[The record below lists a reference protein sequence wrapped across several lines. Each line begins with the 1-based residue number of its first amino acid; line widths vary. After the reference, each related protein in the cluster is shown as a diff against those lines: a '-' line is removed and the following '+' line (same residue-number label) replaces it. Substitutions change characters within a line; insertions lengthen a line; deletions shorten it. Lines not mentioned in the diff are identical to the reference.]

1 VTDHAEVVGSTP
13 EGSDLGT
20 KRKRKP
26 RTLRFRLAFAL
37 IAVALLSVLF
47 LGLINYNAARK
58 LLNGAVEL
66 QLNSLQA
73 ARTQTIGNEL
83 SRVKGEVAAIATDH
97 SVVDAM
103 RDLTAGYRDLAAQ
116 PDLLQ
121 PDEVNE
127 LEDFYR
133 DASARFAAA
142 GYEPPPLDELVP
154 SGPAAR
160 YLQYHYLVE
169 NPFPPDQRNE
179 LVAADD
185 GSAYTRAHR
194 DHHEALS
201 GTAADIT
208 GDDLLLISRGGD
220 ATVVYSS
227 AKRTDFAT
235 DLVSGPYR
243 DSGLAEAV
251 NTQLATV
258 PVGETILVDFE
269 PYVPAGGQPVMF
281 AASAVRDNAEV
292 IGAVA
297 VAVPIDRINAV
308 TTAGGNWDEL
318 ALGKTG
324 ETYVV
329 GGDRL
334 MRSDSRLWLEDPDAY
349 LTALADAGYAPD
361 LAERIVRN
369 DSTVLAQP
377 IDTPSVRAGLEG
389 RSSADVEE
397 NYLGEETL
405 TVAGPL
411 GFDKLDWVVVAG
423 LAKGEADNALNS
435 YLRKVLLVALILVPV
450 VAVVAIFSADRLTR
464 PVEPVIDAAER
475 VAAGDLNSEAPDLG
489 RNEYGD
495 LANRI
500 NHLTAQLREDE
511 AALAARERDITDVL
525 LAALPPRLVDQAR
538 KGERSLGDVIDTG
551 TVIALSFSGLFDEES
566 ADQELGIE
574 LSSLLSRKLEEIA
587 DHLGIE
593 RVRSS
598 SDEHMFT
605 AGLRSPGIAAN
616 DAAQFIEEIRSGL
629 ERFAEETGAQPTY
642 RAGLCAGEIAT
653 GLQAGNQLSYGVWG
667 ESPRVALALN
677 AIAAPGETLLD
688 ESVASALG
696 SEWDLERAD
705 GLVDL
710 SGDPIRA
717 SLLLGRRHAEN
728 VPEAS
733 T

>member
-1 VTDHAEVVGSTP
+1 VTDHAESTGSTT
-13 EGSDLGT
+13 EGPDPGT

-26 RTLRFRLAFAL
+26 WTLRRRLVFAL

-47 LGLINYNAARK
+47 LGLINYNSARR

-97 SVVDAM
+97 GVVNALK
-103 RDLTAGYRDLAAQ
+103 DLTAGYQELADQ

-133 DASARFAAA
+133 DASARFASA

-154 SGPAAR
+154 SSPTSR

-169 NPFPPDQRNE
+169 NPFPPGQRNE
-179 LVAADD
+179 LAAAND

-194 DHHEALS
+194 EHHEPLND
-201 GTAADIT
+201 TAVGIT
-208 GDDLLLISRGGD
+208 GGDLLLISRGGD
-220 ATVVYSS
+220 ASIVYSN
-227 AKRTDFAT
+227 AKHTDFAT

-251 NTQLATV
+251 NTQLAAV
-258 PVGETILVDFE
+258 PVGEAILVDFE
-269 PYVPAGGQPVMF
+269 SYVPAGGQPVMF
-281 AASAVRDNAEV
+281 AASAVRDDAEV
-292 IGAVA
+292 IGAIA

-318 ALGKTG
+318 ALGNTG

-329 GGDRL
+329 GADGL

-349 LTALADAGYAPD
+349 LAALEDADYSPD
-361 LAERIVRN
+361 LADTIVRN

-377 IDTPSVRAGLEG
+377 VNTPSVRAGLEG
-389 RSSADVEE
+389 RAFADVEK
-397 NYLGEETL
+397 NYLEVETL

-411 GFDKLDWVVVAG
+411 GTDDLDWVVVAG
-423 LAKGEADNALNS
+423 LAESEANNALNS
-435 YLRKVLLVALILVPV
+435 YLRKVLLVALILIPV
-450 VAVVAIFSADRLTR
+450 VTVVAIISADRLTR
-464 PVEPVIDAAER
+464 PVEPVVDAAER
-475 VAAGDLNSEAPDLG
+475 VAAGDLDSEVPDLG

-500 NHLTAQLREDE
+500 NHLTAQLRENE
-511 AALAARERDITDVL
+511 AALAAREGEITEVL
-525 LAALPPRLVDQAR
+525 LAALPPRLVAQAR
-538 KGERSLGDVIDTG
+538 KGERALGDVIDTG
-551 TVIALSFSGLFDEES
+551 TVIAISFSGLFDETS
-566 ADQELGIE
+566 PDQESGIE
-574 LSSLLSRKLEEIA
+574 LSSLLSRDLEKIA
-587 DHLGIE
+587 ERLGIE

-598 SDEHMFT
+598 SDEHLFT
-605 AGLRSPGIAAN
+605 AGLRNPGIAAD
-616 DAAQFIEEIRSGL
+616 DAAQFIEEIRTGI

-642 RAGLCAGEIAT
+642 RAGVSAGEIAT
-653 GLQAGNQLSYGVWG
+653 GLQAGSQLSYGVWG
-667 ESPRVALALN
+667 EPPRVALALD

-696 SEWDLERAD
+696 PEWDLERTA

-710 SGDPIRA
+710 SGDPIQA

-728 VPEAS
+728 VPEGS
-733 T
+733 S

>member
-1 VTDHAEVVGSTP
+1 MTGHVETAGSTAEAP
-13 EGSDLGT
+13 DPGT

-26 RTLRFRLAFAL
+26 RTLRRRLAFTL

-47 LGLINYNAARK
+47 LGLINYNAARE

-73 ARTQTIGNEL
+73 ARSQTISNEL
-83 SRVKGEVAAIATDH
+83 ARVKGEVAAIATDH
-97 SVVDAM
+97 SVVDALK
-103 RDLTAGYRDLAAQ
+103 DLTAGYQELADQ
-116 PDLLQ
+116 PELLQ

-133 DASARFAAA
+133 DASARYASA

-154 SGPAAR
+154 SSPTSR
-160 YLQYHYLVE
+160 YLQYHYLVK
-169 NPFPPDQRNE
+169 NPFPPAQRNE
-179 LVAADD
+179 LAAADD

-194 DHHEALS
+194 EHHPSLND
-201 GTAADIT
+201 TAAGIVG
-208 GDDLLLISRGGD
+208 GDVLLISRGGD
-220 ATVVYSS
+220 ASIVYSN

-243 DSGLAEAV
+243 DSQLAEAV
-251 NTQLATV
+251 NTQLAAV
-258 PVGETILVDFE
+258 PVGESILVDFE
-269 PYVPAGGQPVMF
+269 PYVPAGGEPVMF
-281 AASAVRDNAEV
+281 AASAVRDDAEV
-292 IGAVA
+292 IGAIA

-318 ALGKTG
+318 ALGDTG

-329 GGDRL
+329 GADGL

-349 LTALADAGYAPD
+349 LAALEDTDYSPD
-361 LAERIVRN
+361 LAEKIVKN

-377 IDTPSVRAGLEG
+377 VNTPSVRAGLEG
-389 RSSADVEE
+389 SAFADVEE

-411 GFDKLDWVVVAG
+411 GADELDWVVVAG
-423 LAKGEADNALNS
+423 LAVDEANNALNS
-435 YLRKVLLVALILVPV
+435 YVRKVLLVALILIPV
-450 VAVVAIFSADRLTR
+450 VAVVAIISADRLTR
-464 PVEPVIDAAER
+464 PVEPVVDAAER
-475 VAAGDLNSEAPDLG
+475 VATGDLASEAPELG

-511 AALAARERDITDVL
+511 AALAAREDEITEVL
-525 LAALPPRLVDQAR
+525 LAALPPRLVAQAR
-538 KGERSLGDVIDTG
+538 KGERALGDVIDTG
-551 TVIALSFSGLFDEES
+551 TVIAISFSGLFDETS
-566 ADQELGIE
+566 PDQESGIE
-574 LSSLLSRKLEEIA
+574 LSSLLSQKLEAIA
-587 DHLGIE
+587 DRLGIE

-605 AGLRSPGIAAN
+605 AGLGTPGIAA
-616 DAAQFIEEIRSGL
+616 DEAAQFVEAIRTGL

-642 RAGLCAGEIAT
+642 RAGLCSGEIAT
-653 GLQAGNQLSYGVWG
+653 GLQAGSQLSYGVWG
-667 ESPRVALALN
+667 EPPRVALALN
-677 AIAAPGETLLD
+677 AIAAPGDVLLQ

-696 SEWDLERAD
+696 PEWDLEPTV

-710 SGDPIRA
+710 SGEPIQA
-717 SLLLGRRHAEN
+717 SRLLGRRHAANLTED
-728 VPEAS
+728 PS
-733 T
+733 